1 MAEFGLIGKDI
12 AYSFSKDYFQK
23 KFEDAQL
30 PHTYKNYDLPDLAS
44 FPEILKN
51 PNLRGLNVTIPYKET
66 VMPYLDKVDEI
77 AMKIGAVNTIKIDSN
92 GHTKGY
98 NTDYFGFIEAL
109 KPFLPLFNKNALIL
123 GTGGASK
130 AIVFALH
137 QLGFKTAY
145 VSRKK
150 STNSFQYDAL
160 NQEIIQSHALI
171 VNCTPVGT
179 YPNIHEAPA
188 LSYEFLLP
196 DHLLFDLIYNPEQTA
211 FLQKGTEYNT
221 FVSNGLNM
229 LRFQADKAWKIWKE
243 EL

>member
-23 KFEDAQL
+23 KFEDEQL
-30 PHTYKNYDLPDLAS
+30 PHRYKNYDLPDLSS
-44 FPEILKN
+44 FPEILKT
-51 PNLRGLNVTIPYKET
+51 PNLQGLNVTIPYKEA
-66 VMPYLDKVDEI
+66 VMPYLNEI
-77 AMKIGAVNTIKIDSN
+77 DAIAKKIGAVNTIKIDSN

-98 NTDYFGFIEAL
+98 NTDYFGFGEAL

-130 AIVFALH
+130 AIVFAL
-137 QLGFKTAY
+137 QQMGFKTAY

-150 STNSFQYDAL
+150 STNSFQYDTL

-171 VNCTPVGT
+171 VNCTPLGT

-188 LSYEFLLP
+188 LPYQFLLP

-211 FLQKGTEYNT
+211 FLKKGIQYNT
-221 FVSNGLNM
+221 LTTNGLKM
-229 LRFQADKAWKIWKE
+229 LYFQAAKSWEIWNA